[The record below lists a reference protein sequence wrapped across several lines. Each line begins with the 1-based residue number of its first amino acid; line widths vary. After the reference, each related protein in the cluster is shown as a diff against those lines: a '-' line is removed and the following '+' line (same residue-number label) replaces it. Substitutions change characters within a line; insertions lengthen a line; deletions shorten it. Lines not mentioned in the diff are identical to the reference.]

1 MFFMLLMYVFFS
13 HKELLCFHKPL
24 LLVSCDLLKRENIGE
39 RSVKK
44 AAKTCFD
51 DFFFPCDNWK
61 TLFFLKVY
69 RYREIISTAILSIS
83 LKQVF

>member
-1 MFFMLLMYVFFS
+1 MICFFMLLMYVFFS

-39 RSVKK
+39 WSVKK

-51 DFFFPCDNWK
+51 ECFF
-61 TLFFLKVY
+61 
-69 RYREIISTAILSIS
+69 SM
-83 LKQVF
+83 